1 MISHVYSVL
10 IIGSLNFPIRSL
22 LILISYFFYFCFL
35 FLLLL
40 FVILVF
46 YFLLFLKTGF
56 LCVALVTPSWNSLCR
71 QRWPQT
77 YRDMSSSVPQVLG
90 SNACTNLLGLIS
102 FIPERAQWVLPAC
115 TWVWDHPKTHG
126 QCATSH
132 IQKHDSLPQQP
143 SA

>member
-1 MISHVYSVL
+1 MQCLDHRFSKLPHKISSHFN
-10 IIGSLNFPIRSL
+10 I
-22 LILISYFFYFCFL
+22 L

-40 FVILVF
+40 FFISSSFCYFVFF

-115 TWVWDHPKTHG
+115 TWVWGHPKTHG